1 MTRLLGYL
9 GMDVA
14 LMSVND
20 WIGVFLALVAFI
32 GMVAAYVKVF
42 RPGNK
47 AMFESQRRMALDDEY
62 PIRMGGK
69 R

>member
-1 MTRLLGYL
+1 MTSLLGYL

-14 LMSVND
+14 AMSVND

-32 GMVAAYVKVF
+32 GMVAAYVKVL
-42 RPGNK
+42 RPGNR
-47 AMFESQRRMALDDEY
+47 AMFESQRRMALDDED